1 MICPNPIT
9 VRKGQSNEAV
19 VPCGKCYY
27 CLQNYRNMWITR
39 LKAEYLSCMNGQFV
53 TLTYDDEH
61 LPIQEL
67 VNSNTGEI
75 VTKQYPDKVGFQK
88 FLKRLRKKYELR
100 YFAVPEYGDLSQRVH
115 WHALF
120 FLQFVP
126 DAKFYDDVERAW
138 GNGYVQFGEV
148 TDASITYVTKYLLKD
163 SNVPY
168 GILDNKMLCSRNPP
182 IGSEVIMKF
191 KDYAVKSGNYTQL
204 SFSGYRASTPRL
216 YRDKFRSGIEVDY
229 TDQIQRSLALRD
241 KMLKEEFER
250 SSFRNFQ
257 EFLVW
262 KLETERE
269 IRLKNHKKHNNL

>member
-39 LKAEYLSCMNGQFV
+39 LKAEYLSCVNGQFV
-53 TLTYDDEH
+53 TLTYDNDH
-61 LPIQEL
+61 LPMQEL
-67 VNSNTGEI
+67 VNSETGEI

-100 YFAVPEYGDLSQRVH
+100 YFAVPEYGEQTQRVH

-126 DAKFYDDVERAW
+126 DYHFYDIVESTW
-138 GNGYVQFGEV
+138 QNGNVQFGTI

-163 SNVPY
+163 TNVPF
-168 GILDNKMLCSRNPP
+168 GILDNKMLCSRKPP
-182 IGSEVIMKF
+182 IGSDVIMQF
-191 KDYAVKSGNYTQL
+191 KDYAQKSGNFTQL
-204 SFSGYRASTPRL
+204 SFCGYRASTPRL
-216 YRDKFRSGIEVDY
+216 FRDKFRQGLDIDSSDFISKSIV
-229 TDQIQRSLALRD
+229 LRD
-241 KMLKEEFER
+241 KMLRKEFEKSR
-250 SSFRNFQ
+250 FTNFGD
-257 EFLVW
+257 FILW
-262 KLETERE
+262 KLETESSVR
-269 IRLKNHKKHNNL
+269 KQNHIKHSKL